1 MVCRAEVF
9 VPSAIFA
16 RLTSISCENGSRR
29 CAGVAIHP
37 PTDATAPRGLRR
49 LSSLYGTAP
58 RRSTDL
64 GKRAQSDPCSSGVDP
79 CTAPVDRAGSSP
91 VGGAGRHRRASATS
105 AFCRFQQIVVT
116 TKLDRCSRASAFR
129 TRCSKLLRER
139 RPVCVSRSSFAQ
151 FHLRFALARARCH
164 VSAPPAALRSPPLPV
179 YGPTCPPRFAPAP
192 RATWLSLPDSRFI
205 APRRTALCNAS
216 SAALCPSGNEMR
228 LP

>member
-1 MVCRAEVF
+1 MSSGASITVGRRPAPPVVVRTNVALISVRLSMVCRAEVC

-64 GKRAQSDPCSSGVDP
+64 GKRAPSDPCSSGVDP

-105 AFCRFQQIVVT
+105 AFCRFQR
-116 TKLDRCSRASAFR
+116 LLSRRSSTDVPGRAPSGPDAPSCCARGDPFVSAAR
-129 TRCSKLLRER
+129 A
-139 RPVCVSRSSFAQ
+139 SRSST
-151 FHLRFALARARCH
+151 FALR
-164 VSAPPAALRSPPLPV
+164 
-179 YGPTCPPRFAPAP
+179 
-192 RATWLSLPDSRFI
+192 
-205 APRRTALCNAS
+205 
-216 SAALCPSGNEMR
+216 
-228 LP
+228 